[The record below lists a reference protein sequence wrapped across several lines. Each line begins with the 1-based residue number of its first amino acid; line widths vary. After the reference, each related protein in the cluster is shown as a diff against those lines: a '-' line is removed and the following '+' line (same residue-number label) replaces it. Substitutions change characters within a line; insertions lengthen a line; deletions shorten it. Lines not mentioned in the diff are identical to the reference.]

1 MHLENKA
8 LACLPPSDLGLPE
21 NVTLENWRKW
31 CAQAALQMASI
42 ALHVASSGAEGE
54 PMLLFS
60 NRGKSLI
67 GTGFASDTSDIVF
80 GPDSPSP
87 VLLLWPWR
95 WSRLSD

>member
-1 MHLENKA
+1 MHTE
-8 LACLPPSDLGLPE
+8 
-21 NVTLENWRKW
+21 
-31 CAQAALQMASI
+31 Q
-42 ALHVASSGAEGE
+42 GE

-80 GPDSPSP
+80 GPDGPSP
-87 VLLLWPWR
+87 VLLLWPWH